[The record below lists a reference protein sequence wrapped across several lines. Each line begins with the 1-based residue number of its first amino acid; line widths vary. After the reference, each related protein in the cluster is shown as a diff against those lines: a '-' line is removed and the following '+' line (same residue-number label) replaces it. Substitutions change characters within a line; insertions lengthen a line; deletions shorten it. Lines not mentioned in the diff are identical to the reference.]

1 MDILGVGNYSHGRF
15 LSMSATSCT
24 SPALRNHDHR
34 HEFYRYEM
42 KLPSSRWILP
52 MFARAPLY
60 VRELNVSQCFE
71 TLVVGHVLGA
81 SFFVVYVALHIRKFG
96 CSVR

>member
-1 MDILGVGNYSHGRF
+1 
-15 LSMSATSCT
+15 
-24 SPALRNHDHR
+24 
-34 HEFYRYEM
+34 
-42 KLPSSRWILP
+42 

-81 SFFVVYVALHIRKFG
+81 ICFLLFI
-96 CSVR
+96 

>member
-1 MDILGVGNYSHGRF
+1 
-15 LSMSATSCT
+15 
-24 SPALRNHDHR
+24 
-34 HEFYRYEM
+34 
-42 KLPSSRWILP
+42 

-96 CSVR
+96 C